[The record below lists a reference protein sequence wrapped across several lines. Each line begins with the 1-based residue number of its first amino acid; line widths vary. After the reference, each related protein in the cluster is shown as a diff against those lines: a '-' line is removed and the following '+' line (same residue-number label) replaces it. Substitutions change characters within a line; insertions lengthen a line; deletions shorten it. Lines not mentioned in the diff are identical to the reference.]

1 MPGNKTRN
9 LQLLTEAGFNVPRFV
24 RIPFGAV
31 VDKSKYKE
39 LLGGKMDVSSGDLRR
54 MLEASFREDF
64 DIRKFTDFAKDI
76 SLFSVRSSCNVE
88 DGTELSFA
96 GQFDTFLNVSEEE
109 LRDKAVQVVL
119 SLANQGLIDY
129 AKNSAT
135 DLSDIGMDVIVQEM
149 ILPRLSGVIFSSNP
163 QGILNETVITVG
175 EGTGDGVVGDMTDTS
190 SYYCNRTDDEY
201 YYEGD
206 TDYLSAKE
214 VKSLLDLTDRIKA
227 VTGEYI
233 DIEFAIK
240 GDEIFVLQV
249 RNITTLKGESPL
261 ILDNSNI
268 VESYPGL
275 SLPLTI
281 SFVKLVYGGVFRG
294 VSRRVLK
301 NDKELSKHSDIFE
314 NMVGS
319 ANGRIYYKISNWYTM
334 LKFLPFSGKIIPV
347 WQEMLGVSNKS
358 YDKEDVNLS
367 LPVRIG
373 TYFNSFYE
381 LLRVPKG
388 MKELNDEFSR
398 VNAEFYEKFRDDLSP
413 KELIE
418 IFNDIKAKLFDIWDV
433 TLLNDMYAFI
443 FTGLLKARIRKKG
456 GDEKTANE
464 YISGISDIESM
475 KPVSTLIDIALNK
488 DKYTDIQYDEVK
500 RDYISKYGDR
510 NLEELKLESRTFRT
524 DPDLLDEQIEKIR
537 KSENKDKLAAH
548 VHAPAPLGREGGI
561 TRFLSR
567 RAAMGIAAREKS
579 RLNRSRAYG
588 IVRQIMLSIGRDY
601 AAKGLIDEQRDI
613 FMLTLDEVF
622 DMTEHP
628 TVMSGEIAKRKEL
641 YRMYENLPAYSRL
654 IFENTE
660 FDKNHRTVNH
670 FVRKENRDEL
680 VGVPCSGGTARG
692 EALVITGPMDKV
704 DVEGKILVTRMTDP
718 GWVFMLTTAKGLI
731 SEKGSLLSHTSIIS
745 RELGIPSIVGVKNLL
760 ENVESGDTIVM
771 DGNTGAIKIERKNR

>member
-1 MPGNKTRN
+1 MSGNKSGN
-9 LQLLTEAGFNVPRFV
+9 LQLLKEAGFNVPEFIK
-24 RIPFGAV
+24 IPFAAV
-31 VDKSKYKE
+31 VDREKYKN
-39 LLGGKMDVSSGDLRR
+39 LLDENKDVNAEEYRKIID
-54 MLEASFREDF
+54 ASLREDF
-64 DIRKFTDFAKDI
+64 DAHKFLDFEKDI
-76 SLFSVRSSCNVE
+76 SLFSVRSSCSVE
-88 DGTELSFA
+88 DGKELSFA
-96 GQFDTFLNVSEEE
+96 GQFDTFLNVETKDLGNKISEVI
-109 LRDKAVQVVL
+109 R
-119 SLANQGLIDY
+119 SLANPGLIDY
-129 AKNSAT
+129 AKGSRT

-163 QGILNETVITVG
+163 QGILNESVITVG
-175 EGTGDGVVGDMTDTS
+175 EGTGDGVVGDLTDTS

-201 YYEGD
+201 YYEGNAD
-206 TDYLSAKE
+206 FLTGKE
-214 VKSLLDLTDRIKA
+214 IRALLDLTDRIKA
-227 VTGEYI
+227 ITGEYI

-240 GDEIFVLQV
+240 GDEIFILQV

-301 NDKELSKHSDIFE
+301 NDKELLKHSDIFE
-314 NMVGS
+314 NMVGN
-319 ANGRIYYKISNWYTM
+319 ANGRIYYKISNWYSM
-334 LKFLPFSGKIIPV
+334 LKFLPFSSRIIPV
-347 WQEMLGVSNKS
+347 WQEMLGVGNKT

-373 TYFNSFYE
+373 TYFNSLYE

-388 MKELNDEFSR
+388 MKELDDEFSK
-398 VNAEFYEKFRDDLSP
+398 VNAEFYDKFSDDLSP

-418 IFNDIKAKLFDIWDV
+418 IFNDIRKKLFDIWDV

-475 KPVSTLIDIALNK
+475 KPVATLIDIALNR
-488 DKYTDIQYDEVK
+488 DRYTDVQYEEVK

-524 DPDLLDEQIEKIR
+524 EPDLLDEQIDNIR
-537 KSENKDKLAAH
+537 KSENKDKLSGRMH
-548 VHAPAPLGREGGI
+548 NPAPLGREGGL

-567 RAAMGIAAREKS
+567 RAAKGIAAREKS
-579 RLNRSRAYG
+579 RLNRCRAYG
-588 IVRQIMLSIGRDY
+588 IVRQIMLSIGNSY
-601 AAKGLIDEQRDI
+601 AKQGLIDEQRDI
-613 FMLTLDEVF
+613 FMLTLEEVF
-622 DMTEHP
+622 DMADHP
-628 TVMSGEIAKRKEL
+628 VRMSDEISKRKEL

-654 IFENTE
+654 IFEHNE
-660 FDKNHRTVNH
+660 FDKNHRSVNH
-670 FVRKENRDEL
+670 FVRKESRNEL
-680 VGVPCSGGTARG
+680 TGVPCSGGTARA
-692 EALVITGPMDKV
+692 EALVINGPRDKAL
-704 DVEGKILVTRMTDP
+704 VEGKILVTRMTDP

-745 RELGIPSIVGVKNLL
+745 RELGIPSVVGVKGLL
-760 ENVESGDTIVM
+760 ENVESGDIISM
-771 DGNTGAIKIERKNR
+771 DGNTGVIRIERKNR

>member
-1 MPGNKTRN
+1 MSGNKIGN
-9 LQLLTEAGFNVPRFV
+9 LQLLKEAGFNIPEFV
-24 RIPFGAV
+24 KIPFAAV
-31 VDKSKYKE
+31 VDSEKYKS
-39 LLGGKMDVSSGDLRR
+39 LLGENQNINAEEYRKIID
-54 MLEASFREDF
+54 ASLREDF
-64 DIRKFTDFAKDI
+64 DVNRFLNFEKDI

-88 DGTELSFA
+88 DGRELSFA
-96 GQFDTFLNVSEEE
+96 GQFDTFLNVEFKD
-109 LRDKAVQVVL
+109 LVDKIYEVIR
-119 SLANQGLIDY
+119 SLANPGLIDY
-129 AKNSAT
+129 AGSSRAG
-135 DLSDIGMDVIVQEM
+135 LSDIGMDVIVQEM

-163 QGILNETVITVG
+163 QGILNEAVITVG
-175 EGTGDGVVGDMTDTS
+175 EGTGDGVVGDLTDTS

-206 TDYLSAKE
+206 VDFLTAKE
-214 VKSLLDLTDRIKA
+214 IQALLELTDRIKA
-227 VTGEYI
+227 ITGEYI

-240 GDEIFVLQV
+240 DDEIFILQV
-249 RNITTLKGESPL
+249 RNITTIRGESPL

-301 NDKELSKHSDIFE
+301 NDKELLKHSDIFE
-314 NMVGS
+314 NMVGN

-334 LKFLPFSGKIIPV
+334 LKFLPFSSRIIPV
-347 WQEMLGVSNKS
+347 WQEMLGVGNKT
-358 YDKEDVNLS
+358 YDIEDVNLS

-373 TYFNSFYE
+373 TYFNSLYE

-388 MKELNDEFSR
+388 MKELDDEFSK
-398 VNAEFYEKFRDDLSP
+398 VNAGVYEKYSDELSP

-418 IFNDIKAKLFDIWDV
+418 IFNDIRKKLFDIWDV

-475 KPVSTLIDIALNK
+475 KPVSTLIDIALNR
-488 DKYTDIQYDEVK
+488 DRYTDVQYEEVK

-524 DPDLLDEQIEKIR
+524 DPELFDEQIENIR
-537 KSENKDKLAAH
+537 KSENKDKLSGRMH
-548 VHAPAPLGREGGI
+548 NPAPLGREGGL

-567 RAAMGIAAREKS
+567 RAAKGIAAREKS
-579 RLNRSRAYG
+579 RLNRCRAYG
-588 IVRQIMLSIGRDY
+588 IVRQIMLSIGNSY
-601 AAKGLIDEQRDI
+601 AKQGLIDEQRDI
-613 FMLTLDEVF
+613 FMLTLEEVF
-622 DMTEHP
+622 DMADHP
-628 TVMSGEIAKRKEL
+628 IRMSDEISKRKEL
-641 YRMYENLPAYSRL
+641 YRMYENLPAYSRI
-654 IFENTE
+654 IFEHNE
-660 FDKNHRTVNH
+660 FDKNHRSVNH
-670 FVRKENRDEL
+670 FVRKESRDEL
-680 VGVPCSGGTARG
+680 TGVPCAGGTARA
-692 EALVITGPMDKV
+692 EALVINGPRDKAL
-704 DVEGKILVTRMTDP
+704 VEGRILVTRMTDP

-745 RELGIPSIVGVKNLL
+745 RELGIPSVVGVKGLL
-760 ENVESGDTIVM
+760 ENVESGDIISM
-771 DGNTGAIKIERKNR
+771 DGNTGVIRIERKNR